1 MYYIKNNDLN
11 IETFED
17 GTVLYDFKKK
27 ELYLLNETASFL
39 WMNCEDNNKEN
50 LINCFLLALEHEA
63 DVPYSHIIREE
74 CSTLIDILVKKGIIY
89 ERNIN

>member
-11 IETFED
+11 VETFED
-17 GTVLYDFKKK
+17 GTVLYDSEKK

-39 WMNCEDNNKEN
+39 WKNCENNNKEK

-63 DVPYSHIIREE
+63 DAPSSHIIKEE

-89 ERNIN
+89 ERYIN